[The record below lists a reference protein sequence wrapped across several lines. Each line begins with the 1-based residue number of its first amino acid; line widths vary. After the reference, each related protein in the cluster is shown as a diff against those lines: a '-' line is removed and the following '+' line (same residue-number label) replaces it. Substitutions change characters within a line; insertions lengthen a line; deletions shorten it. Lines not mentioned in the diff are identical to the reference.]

1 MAGHTLSRVVQGKVM
16 HFRRLPFKH
25 RFVYPVFFL
34 LMNCDELEQA
44 NSWLF
49 GVNRRRPLSIKFKDY
64 GDGSDPRLW
73 VRALLEK
80 QGIHDCAKTIWLQ
93 TFPRVFGYAF
103 NPVSFWYCAREDGSV
118 GAVIAEV
125 NNTFGDRYC
134 YLLHNNSTVDATVE
148 LNTVKQMHVSPFYPV
163 KGHYAFHF
171 DTDFDAP
178 RVRIDYYQSDEL
190 QLNTVIWGEALP
202 LTRRNLFMALLK
214 QPLLTLGVMTR
225 IHWQAFRLW
234 LKGATF
240 HQRPTSSSEEI
251 SR

>member
-16 HFRRLPFKH
+16 HFRHLPFKH

-34 LMNCDELEQA
+34 LMNFDELDRV

-49 GVNRRRPLSIKFKDY
+49 GINRRRPLSINFKDY
-64 GDGSDPRLW
+64 GDGSDPRIW
-73 VRALLEK
+73 VRELLK
-80 QGIHDCAKTIWLQ
+80 QQGIHDCAKTIWLQ

-103 NPVSFWYCAREDGSV
+103 NPVSFWYCARDDGSI

-134 YLLHNNSTVDATVE
+134 YLLNNSSVDATVE
-148 LNTVKQMHVSPFYPV
+148 LNAVKQMHVSPFYPV
-163 KGHYAFHF
+163 KGNYRFRF
-171 DTDFDAP
+171 TSDFDAP

-190 QLNTVIWGEALP
+190 QLNTLIWGKASP
-202 LTRRNLFMALLK
+202 LTIRNLLKALLK
-214 QPLLTLGVMTR
+214 QPLLTLGVMAR
-225 IHWQAFRLW
+225 IHWQALRLW

-240 HQRPTSSSEEI
+240 HKRPAPSCEEI